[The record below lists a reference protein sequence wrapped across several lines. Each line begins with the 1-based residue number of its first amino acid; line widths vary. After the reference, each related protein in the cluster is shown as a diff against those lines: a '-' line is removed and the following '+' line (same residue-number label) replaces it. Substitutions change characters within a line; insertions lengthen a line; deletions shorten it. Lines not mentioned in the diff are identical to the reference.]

1 MDSNKNFRF
10 SVSSGT
16 STHGVAAE
24 ARSALDRAPT
34 HLSNGASSVAAEDLA
49 TYAARWLVSVRG
61 AVRQRTFDS
70 YSSQLRLHVLPR
82 LGQRPVVDITVDDVL
97 ALIDDLRALGYT
109 GWTIRT
115 TLTPLSRL
123 LNHAARRGVIPISP
137 MSRLDR
143 TERPTVW
150 AAEQVILQRGE
161 IGRLLEAAPA
171 PYRTLLATAVF
182 TGLRQGELLGL
193 TWAELDFDDGI
204 VKVRSSLD
212 RQGQRQEPKTRQA
225 VRDVVLMPALARTL
239 EQHRSASAFAAHTDF
254 VFASQQG
261 TPLHWR
267 NVARRALQ
275 PALKNAGLNHLRWH
289 DLRHTFASLLISEG
303 ANIVYVSR
311 QLGHGSSDIT
321 LRCYSHLF
329 DRAEHAQR
337 SREALERSF
346 GSLL

>member
-1 MDSNKNFRF
+1 MQDGSFQFRPHG
-10 SVSSGT
+10 GT
-16 STHGVAAE
+16 STH
-24 ARSALDRAPT
+24 SATPNAGSSLDPLPAHLLIGSGAPT
-34 HLSNGASSVAAEDLA
+34 GSVPLAAYALPWLASI
-49 TYAARWLVSVRG
+49 RG
-61 AVRQRTFDS
+61 AVRPRTFDS
-70 YSSQLRLHVLPR
+70 YSSQLRLHVLPQ
-82 LGQRPVVDITVDDVL
+82 LGTRPLAELSVDDVL
-97 ALIDDLRALGYT
+97 VLIEDLRARGYT

-123 LNHAARRGVIPISP
+123 LNHAVRRGVIPVSP

-150 AAEQVILQRGE
+150 AAEQKILKREE
-161 IGRLLEAAPA
+161 IARLLDSSPDRF
-171 PYRTLLATAVF
+171 RTLLATAVF

-193 TWAELDFDDGI
+193 TWNELDFDDGL
-204 VKVRSSLD
+204 VKVRKSLD
-212 RQGQRQEPKTRQA
+212 RQGHRQEPKTRQA
-225 VRDVVLMPALARTL
+225 VRDVVLMPALARKL
-239 EQHRSASAFAAHTDF
+239 EQHRGLSGFRDLSDY
-254 VFASQQG
+254 VFASQRG

-275 PALKNAGLNHLRWH
+275 PALKAAGLPHLRWH
-289 DLRHTFASLLISEG
+289 DMRHTYASLLIAEG

-337 SREALERSF
+337 SRDALERSF
-346 GSLL
+346 GSLV